1 MIVKNWTEA
10 PVKPGMSVLHVGKRV
25 SPYQHWEPIYIG
37 TNNVSFYQYQHQEPI
52 YIGTNNVSFNNTN
65 TRNQYTLGQIV

>member
-37 TNNVSFYQYQHQEPI
+37 TNNVSFI
-52 YIGTNNVSFNNTN
+52 NTIIG
-65 TRNQYTLGQIV
+65 NQYTLGQIM

>member
-37 TNNVSFYQYQHQEPI
+37 TNNVSFI
-52 YIGTNNVSFNNTN
+52 NTIIG
-65 TRNQYTLGQIV
+65 NQYTLRQIM